1 LFIRLA
7 YLKSQL
13 EAVLQEVLPINI
25 QVIMVWEQ
33 GPQDHV
39 ALIPPPGFVKGVG
52 IEVLG
57 GFTTDWAKTSV
68 RIKNMLPQGNKIA
81 KERPTVRANEGRFT
95 IHHFPPPLS

>member
-1 LFIRLA
+1 
-7 YLKSQL
+7 LKSQL

-39 ALIPPPGFVKGVG
+39 ALIPPPSFLIGVG
-52 IEVLG
+52 IKVLDG
-57 GFTTDWAKTSV
+57 SSTDWAKTPVS
-68 RIKNMLPQGNKIA
+68 IKNMLPQGNKIA
-81 KERPTVRANEGRFT
+81 KERTTVRANEGRFT